1 MIRVHCCKRP
11 GGEIV
16 EFWVEGHAGYADPG
30 EDIVCAGVSALAVT
44 ALIGLKKVARAAMES
59 ERREGHVWVKLQ
71 EPPKSPESW
80 TRAQAILQTT
90 LLGLKDIQKDH
101 PAYIR
106 VTEGD

>member
-1 MIRVHCCKRP
+1 MIEVHCCKRT

-30 EDIVCAGVSALAVT
+30 EDIVCAGVSALAET

-59 ERREGHVWVKLQ
+59 RRAEGLVWVRLA
-71 EPPKSPESW
+71 EPPRSAESW
-80 TRAQAILQTT
+80 SRAQAILQTT
-90 LLGLKDIQKDH
+90 LLGLKDIQKDY